1 MLDIEEIVKRIE
13 KRRSN
18 VISLLQEMVR
28 TPSITGQEKAMGDL
42 VEREMRES
50 GFRDVRIDELGNV
63 IGEMGN
69 GNGPKLLFNG
79 HMDTVPV
86 GDRSLWEV
94 DPHSGELKD
103 GRVWGR
109 GASDMKGALAAMI
122 AAAEALHTVN
132 TKLNGSLI
140 VTGVVL
146 EENAALEG
154 TRYTIEKDE
163 IKPDY
168 ALVGEAT
175 SLNISLGSRGRMELE
190 VTTRGRTAHAS
201 MPSKGVNAILGM
213 VELIRL
219 IEEMKLPRHEF
230 LGDTTQAIT
239 NMTCSPGK
247 ANVIPDLCTLTID
260 RRTVPGEIPEN
271 VRKDFGDLF
280 RRSSMPEMK
289 TDMRVTKNAPPAYV
303 SPDNIIVKTASEAV
317 ASVIGKNPE
326 LTKYKFGTDASY
338 LSTIARI
345 PTVGFGPGDETM
357 AHSPNENIPI
367 DEVIVAAKVYA
378 ILAARLLE

>member
-1 MLDIEEIVKRIE
+1 
-13 KRRSN
+13 
-18 VISLLQEMVR
+18 MVR
-28 TPSITGQEKAMGDL
+28 TPSMTGQEKAMGDL

-63 IGEMGN
+63 IGKTGK
-69 GNGPKLLFNG
+69 GKGPKLLFNG

-86 GDRSLWEV
+86 GDRSLWKV

-109 GASDMKGALAAMI
+109 GAADMKGALAAMI

-132 TKLNGSLI
+132 TKLNGNLI

-175 SLNISLGSRGRMELE
+175 GLNISLGSRGRMELE

-201 MPSKGVNAILGM
+201 TPSKGVNAILGM

-271 VRKDFGDLF
+271 VRKEFEDLF

-289 TDMRVTKNAPPAYV
+289 ADMRVTKNAPPAYV

-317 ASVIGKNPE
+317 ASVIGKTPE

-357 AHSPNENIPI
+357 AHSPNENVPI